1 MNKLI
6 DSAGKRRHAPFHIPR
21 IGKLLQ
27 SCRSFLTILLL
38 APAALIG
45 SPVLLVSPAVL
56 LVSPAVLLV
65 SPAVLLVSPA
75 AMASEGGVRLD
86 TAPINQTDVVSLQSG
101 ARTFANYCLNCHSA
115 SLMRWNRLTELG
127 LSEAQIKDNLMFSAD
142 KVGELMNVAMS
153 RKDGQ
158 KWFGAAPPDL
168 SVIARARGADWLYTY
183 MRGFYRDPARPTGWN
198 NTVYEDV
205 GMPNPLWQL
214 QGERV
219 RVEHAVKSGDARGGE
234 SGHGDAIKAVKYEI
248 VRPGSLTPGQYDE
261 TVRDLVNFLVYVG
274 EPAATSRKQ
283 IGIVVLLFLLAMW
296 PLVYLLKREY
306 WKDVH

>member
-1 MNKLI
+1 MHKLTAL
-6 DSAGKRRHAPFHIPR
+6 AGKRGHAPFCFSP

-27 SCRSFLTILLL
+27 SWCNSFVTILPF

-45 SPVLLVSPAVL
+45 SPAVL
-56 LVSPAVLLV
+56 LVSLAV
-65 SPAVLLVSPA
+65 VLASPA

-86 TAPINQTDVVSLQSG
+86 TAPIKQTDVLSLQSG

-115 SLMRWNRLTELG
+115 SLMRWNRLMELG
-127 LSEAQIKDNLMFSAD
+127 LTEAQIKDNLLFSSD

-153 RKDGQ
+153 RKDAKQ
-158 KWFGAAPPDL
+158 WFGAAPPDL
-168 SVIARARGADWLYTY
+168 SVIARARGADWLYSY
-183 MRGFYRDPARPTGWN
+183 LRGFYRDPARPTGWN
-198 NTVYEDV
+198 NTVYENV

-219 RVEHAVKSGDARGGE
+219 RVEQAVKGDDARGGE
-234 SGHGDAIKAVKYEI
+234 GGHGGAIKAVKYEM
-248 VRPGSLTPGQYDE
+248 VRPGSLTPVQYDE

-283 IGIVVLLFLLAMW
+283 IGIFVLLFLLAMW
-296 PLVYLLKREY
+296 PLAYLLKREF

>member
-6 DSAGKRRHAPFHIPR
+6 A
-21 IGKLLQ
+21 
-27 SCRSFLTILLL
+27 TLLL
-38 APAALIG
+38 PVAALIA
-45 SPVLLVSPAVL
+45 SPAVLFVSPAVL
-56 LVSPAVLLV
+56 F
-65 SPAVLLVSPA
+65 VSPA

-86 TAPINQTDVVSLQSG
+86 TAPIQPTDVLSLQSG

-115 SLMRWNRLTELG
+115 SLMRWNRLMELG
-127 LSEAQIKDNLMFSAD
+127 LNESQISDNLIFDGS
-142 KVGELMNVAMS
+142 KVGDLMNVAMTK
-153 RKDGQ
+153 KDAR

-168 SVIARARGADWLYTY
+168 SVIARARGADWLYSY
-183 MRGFYRDPARPTGWN
+183 LRGFYRDPARPTGWN
-198 NTVYEDV
+198 NTVYENV

-219 RVEHAVKSGDARGGE
+219 RVEQAAKGGE
-234 SGHGDAIKAVKYEI
+234 AKEGHGGAGNAVKYELAK
-248 VRPGSLTPGQYDE
+248 PGSLTPVQYDE

-283 IGIVVLLFLLAMW
+283 IGIFVLLFLLALL
-296 PLVYLLKREY
+296 PLVYLLKREF